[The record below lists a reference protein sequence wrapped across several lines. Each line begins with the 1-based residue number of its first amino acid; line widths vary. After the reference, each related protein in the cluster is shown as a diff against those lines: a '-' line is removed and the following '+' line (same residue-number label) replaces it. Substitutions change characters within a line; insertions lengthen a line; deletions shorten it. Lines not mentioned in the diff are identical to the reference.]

1 MRQSLPLPTDAIVN
15 VNYGQAS
22 ISQNRKILML
32 QGLGNGM
39 QMKFKFN
46 KQDDGWKLME
56 IEY

>member
-1 MRQSLPLPTDAIVN
+1 
-15 VNYGQAS
+15 
-22 ISQNRKILML
+22 ML